1 MSPFRAAVAT
11 TGTTRGAPPRP
22 LPVLPF
28 SAFSSAGGFMRG
40 YRYAAPPATPIRSS
54 SQIQER
60 LLRGGS
66 GEGCD
71 VIGSIVVYVHMSA
84 KSTDKTPGFE
94 SKCVAFALRKSAL
107 TVGRIYSAEMAE
119 APLRGPLFSLM
130 MTIRRTGPAT
140 ISALAR
146 EVGLERTTLTRDL
159 RSLEQRGLICISA
172 A

>member
-1 MSPFRAAVAT
+1 MS
-11 TGTTRGAPPRP
+11 
-22 LPVLPF
+22 
-28 SAFSSAGGFMRG
+28 S
-40 YRYAAPPATPIRSS
+40 
-54 SQIQER
+54 
-60 LLRGGS
+60 
-66 GEGCD
+66 
-71 VIGSIVVYVHMSA
+71 

-159 RSLEQRGLICISA
+159 RSLEQRRLIQISA
-172 A
+172 GGANSKSVVLTKLGEQEVQKSLVHWQAAQARVLEALGTERWKRMRADLAAVMALEGM